1 MNKRFISI
9 FILVILLFS
18 TSSIA
23 YADNPQD
30 AITNSKIKFKQMNE
44 NLMDT
49 NKQLSSLNAEIAK
62 INNDINKNNI
72 DINNTNKDIE
82 TEKIHMQQLI
92 KEVHSKQELA
102 NKRLRAMYINGY
114 NENFIEILFSS
125 KNISD
130 FLYKYDAIKSVISY
144 DKKVFNDLEIK
155 KSILSGSITNLNFKN
170 QQLQKLKNSNTEN
183 LTKLNNDKNNL
194 QVLMLQFNQEKN
206 SALQIIKDNEEKLIA
221 HSILVIDTN
230 SSTIPD
236 MKNALLTLNSLISQ
250 ISTDSVKKKAQN
262 YINSGNK
269 KLVDMI
275 AKSTI
280 PIIAD
285 NNTYKATYTMASTAY
300 TGGTLTAL
308 GLKPLRDPA
317 SLSTIA
323 VDPSVIPLG
332 TKVYIPGYGNAI
344 CSDTGSAI
352 KGNII
357 DLYMNSVDDC
367 YSWGR
372 RTVTLYIVAYPG
384 EW

>member
-1 MNKRFISI
+1 MNKKLLSF
-9 FILVILLFS
+9 FILINLLFS
-18 TSSIA
+18 TSYLA

-30 AITNSKIKFKQMNE
+30 AIANSKIKFQQMND
-44 NLMDT
+44 NILNT
-49 NKQLSSLNAEIAK
+49 NKLIYSLNTEITK

-72 DINNTNKDIE
+72 DIIKNNKEID
-82 TEKIHMQQLI
+82 TEKTHMLQLT
-92 KEVHSKQELA
+92 KEVNSTQELA

-114 NENFIEILFSS
+114 NENFISILLSS

-130 FLYKYDAIKSVISY
+130 FFYKYDAIKNIITF

-155 KSILSGSITNLNFKN
+155 RTILNESIENLNFKK
-170 QQLQKLKNSNTEN
+170 QQLQKLKDSNTED
-183 LTKLNNDKNNL
+183 LKKLNNDKNNL
-194 QVLMLQFNQEKN
+194 QAQILQFSKEKS
-206 SALQIIKDNEEKLIA
+206 SAIQIIKENEEKLIA
-221 HSILVIDTN
+221 HSISAIDSK
-230 SSTIPD
+230 SSSIAD
-236 MKNALLTLNSLISQ
+236 IKNALLTLNSLISQ
-250 ISTDSVKKKAQN
+250 ISTDSVKKKAQS
-262 YINSGNK
+262 YINIGNK
-269 KLVDMI
+269 NLATMI
-275 AKSTI
+275 AQNAS
-280 PIIAD
+280 PMQSD
-285 NNTYKATYTMASTAY
+285 NNSYKATFTMSATAY

-308 GLKPLRDPA
+308 GLKPVRDPE

-344 CSDTGSAI
+344 CSDTGGAI

-357 DLYMNSVDDC
+357 DLYMNSEDDC